1 MDDLQKETCEILYNN
16 KIHWT
21 IKLQAFVKYKEAN
34 LSYNLNQL
42 AYRLNISFS
51 EVCDYGTL
59 GYFLRHYPNLK
70 KIPLR
75 TEAMRIIKNYNY
87 DEKLLR
93 EKIKIEVLLN
103 KTKLQQK
110 EITKHVQSK
119 AAIENQKRK
128 RSKVR
133 AETGNDQTA
142 SESN

>member
-1 MDDLQKETCEILYNN
+1 MEDLQKETCEILHNN

-34 LSYNLNQL
+34 LSMNLNQL
-42 AYRLNISFS
+42 AYQLNISFV

-59 GYFLRHYPNLK
+59 GYFLRRYPNLK

-110 EITKHVQSK
+110 EITKHVKSTVATK
-119 AAIENQKRK
+119 NPKRK
-128 RSKVR
+128 GSKIR
-133 AETGNDQTA
+133 AEIGDSQES
-142 SESN
+142 SERD